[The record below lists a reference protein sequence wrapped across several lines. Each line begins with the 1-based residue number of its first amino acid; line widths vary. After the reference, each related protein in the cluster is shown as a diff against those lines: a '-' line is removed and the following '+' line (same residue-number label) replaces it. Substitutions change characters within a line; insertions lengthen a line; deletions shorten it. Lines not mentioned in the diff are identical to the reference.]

1 VEKDFLTVI
10 ETAGIRITYPTGIR
24 FSNNVFRSNFTD
36 MGSGNMRKVLILV
49 ALSVLFS
56 SWQTYAAV
64 KVDPKLYG
72 SPEGQVCIK
81 CHELK
86 SPGLHK
92 LWRSGKMGQA
102 GVNCYDCHKAEKKTD
117 KTTGD
122 PDGYDHRGFWIATMV
137 SPKDCAKCHKD
148 QFDQQQGSHH
158 AKGADILNSLD
169 NYLGTVVGGPAAVA
183 TGCRQCHGSNVKV
196 LKDGRLDPSTWP
208 NTGIG
213 RINPD
218 GSKGSC
224 SACHTRHSFSKE
236 QARRPEACGK
246 CHLGPD
252 HPQIEVYNESK
263 HGILYH
269 ANRDKMNMGN
279 NEWVV
284 GVDYQDA
291 ATCATCHISATP
303 NQAKTHDVGERISWT
318 LRPAVSKKLT
328 HWKERR
334 DKMKDVCRQ
343 CHSDFTTEGF
353 YSQYDDLVEL
363 YNNKFAIPA
372 TKIRQKLMDMGKL
385 TKADM
390 DDKLDWTYYELWHHE
405 GRRARHGAS
414 MMGPDYAWWH
424 GMYEVAK
431 HFYIYFIPEVER
443 LMGGKDQAAP
453 ILNEFVFSDPQHKWY
468 KEGMSK
474 DELNKLEQFYQQRY
488 GGKEA
493 K

>member
-1 VEKDFLTVI
+1 MR
-10 ETAGIRITYPTGIR
+10 RI
-24 FSNNVFRSNFTD
+24 
-36 MGSGNMRKVLILV
+36 LILIV
-49 ALSVLFS
+49 PALFFVSF
-56 SWQTYAAV
+56 QAMAAV

-86 SPGLHK
+86 SPGLFKMWK
-92 LWRSGKMGQA
+92 LGRMGQA
-102 GVNCYDCHKAEKKTD
+102 GVNCYDCHRAEKKAD
-117 KTTGD
+117 KTPGD
-122 PDGYDHRGFWIATMV
+122 IDGYDHRGFWIAAIV
-137 SPKDCAKCHKD
+137 SPKDCARCHQE
-148 QFDQQQGSHH
+148 QFDQQQPSHH
-158 AKGADILNSLD
+158 ANGANILNSLD
-169 NYLGTVVGGPAAVA
+169 NYLGTVLGGAPCVT

-224 SACHTRHSFSKE
+224 SACHTRHRFSRE
-236 QARRPEACGK
+236 QARRPDACGK

-252 HPQIEVYNESK
+252 HPQIEVYTESK
-263 HGILYH
+263 HGILYQ
-269 ANRDKMNMGN
+269 AFRDKLNMDRTD
-279 NEWVV
+279 WVV
-284 GVDYQDA
+284 GIDYQDT

-303 NQAKTHDVGERISWT
+303 NQKASHDVGNRISWT
-318 LRPAVSKKLT
+318 LRPPISKKLT
-328 HWKERR
+328 NWKERR
-334 DKMKDVCRQ
+334 ANMQDVCRQ
-343 CHSDFTTEGF
+343 CHGDPMVDGF
-353 YSQYDDLVEL
+353 YAQFDELVEL

-372 TKIRQKLMDMGKL
+372 TEIRKRLMDMGKIS
-385 TKADM
+385 KADF
-390 DDKLDWTYYELWHHE
+390 DDKIDWIYWELWHHE

-414 MMGPDYAWWH
+414 MMGPDYTWWH

-431 HFYIYFIPEVER
+431 HFYELYLPEVER
-443 LMGGKDQAAP
+443 VMGGKTAAAP
-453 ILNEFVFSDPQHKWY
+453 LLDELVFNNPQHRWY

-474 DELNKLEQFYQQRY
+474 EQLQKLENFYQQRY

>member
-1 VEKDFLTVI
+1 
-10 ETAGIRITYPTGIR
+10 
-24 FSNNVFRSNFTD
+24 
-36 MGSGNMRKVLILV
+36 MRKLLILV
-49 ALSVLFS
+49 ALGLFVCS
-56 SWQTYAAV
+56 CPAVAAV

-86 SPGLHK
+86 TPGLHK
-92 LWRSGKMGQA
+92 MWRQGKMGQA

-117 KTTGD
+117 KAPGN
-122 PDGYDHRGFWIATMV
+122 PAGYDHRGFWITTIV
-137 SPKDCAKCHKD
+137 SPKDCSRCHKD
-148 QFDQQQGSHH
+148 QFDQQQVSHH
-158 AKGADILNSLD
+158 AKAADILNSSD
-169 NYLGTVVGGPAAVA
+169 NYLGTVVGGPAAVN
-183 TGCRQCHGSNVKV
+183 TGCRQCHGSNVNV
-196 LKDGRLDPSTWP
+196 LKDGKLDPNTWP

-224 SACHTRHSFSKE
+224 SACHTRHRFSKE
-236 QARRPEACGK
+236 QARRPDACGK

-252 HPQIEVYNESK
+252 HPQIEVFNESK
-263 HGILYH
+263 HGILYQ
-269 ANRDKMNMGN
+269 AFRDKLNMDRGD
-279 NEWVV
+279 WVV
-284 GVDYQDA
+284 GIDYQDA

-303 NQAKTHDVGERISWT
+303 NQAATHDVGDRISWT
-318 LRPAVSKKLT
+318 LRPVVSKKLT

-343 CHSDFTTEGF
+343 CHGDLMVEGHYNQF
-353 YSQYDDLVEL
+353 DSLVEL

-372 TKIRQKLMDMGKL
+372 TNVRQKLTDMGKL
-385 TKADM
+385 TKVDF
-390 DDKLDWTYYELWHHE
+390 DDHLDWIYYELWHHE
-405 GRRARHGAS
+405 GRRGRHGAA

-431 HFYIYFIPEVER
+431 HFYEKFIPEVER
-443 LMGGKDQAAP
+443 VMGGKDQAAP
-453 ILNEFVFSDPQHKWY
+453 ILNELVFKDPYHRWY

-474 DELNKLEQFYQQRY
+474 EQLQKIEEFYKQRY

>member
-1 VEKDFLTVI
+1 M
-10 ETAGIRITYPTGIR
+10 
-24 FSNNVFRSNFTD
+24 RSF
-36 MGSGNMRKVLILV
+36 LILV
-49 ALSVLFS
+49 V
-56 SWQTYAAV
+56 AATIVVAHTAFASV

-72 SPEGQVCIK
+72 APEGQVCMK

-86 SPGLHK
+86 SPGLFRM
-92 LWRSGKMGQA
+92 WRSGKMGQR
-102 GVNCYDCHKAEKKTD
+102 GVNCYDCHRAEKTTD
-117 KTTGD
+117 KTPGD
-122 PDGYDHRGFWIATMV
+122 PDGHDHRGLWISTIV
-137 SPKDCAKCHKD
+137 SPKDCSRCHKD
-148 QFDQQQGSHH
+148 QFEQQQKSHH

-169 NYLGTVVGGPAAVA
+169 NYLGTVVGGAAAVT

-196 LKDGRLDPSTWP
+196 VKDGTLDPSTWP

-224 SACHTRHSFSKE
+224 SACHTRHRFSKG
-236 QARRPEACGK
+236 QARRPDACGK

-263 HGILYH
+263 HGILYQ
-269 ANRDKMNMGN
+269 AFRDGLNVDKS
-279 NEWVV
+279 EWIV

-303 NQAKTHDVGERISWT
+303 NQESTHDVGDRISWT
-318 LRPAVSKKLT
+318 LRPVVSKKLEK
-328 HWKERR
+328 WKERR

-343 CHSDFTTEGF
+343 CHGDPIVEGHYNQF
-353 YSQYDDLVEL
+353 DELVEL
-363 YNNKFAIPA
+363 YNTKFAVPA
-372 TKIRQKLMDMGKL
+372 MKVREALMEMGKL

-390 DDKLDWTYYELWHHE
+390 DDKLDWIYYELWHHE

-414 MMGPDYAWWH
+414 MSGPDYAWWH

-431 HFYIYFIPEVER
+431 HFYEKFIPEVER
-443 LMGGKDQAAP
+443 LLGGKDAAAP
-453 ILNEFVFSDPQHKWY
+453 FLQKHIFNDPRHRWY

-474 DELNKLEQFYQQRY
+474 EELKKLEAFYQQRY